1 MAGTGRG
8 VDSGRVDSTEART
21 AYAHQARLRLVP
33 DVDPAEVGAA
43 VTTALCG
50 HWGHDGP
57 CRWPHNN
64 DIRTAAGVAE
74 FRTVFV
80 APPAEETEVRSLVDA
95 ALNGDPRWAVV
106 ESGARD
112 LTGDERALGERLA
125 TTPRP

>member
-1 MAGTGRG
+1 
-8 VDSGRVDSTEART
+8 VDSRETRS
-21 AYAHQARLRLVP
+21 AYAHQARLRLVS
-33 DVDPAEVGAA
+33 DVEPAEVGAA

-57 CRWPHNN
+57 CRWPHHNE
-64 DIRTAAGVAE
+64 IRAPGGLAE

-80 APPAEETEVRSLVDA
+80 APPAEVTEVRSLVDA

-112 LTGDERALGERLA
+112 LTADERALGERLA
-125 TTPRP
+125 TTPQA

>member
-1 MAGTGRG
+1 
-8 VDSGRVDSTEART
+8 VDSTQPRT
-21 AYAHQARLRLVP
+21 AYAHRARLRLVN
-33 DVDPAEVGAA
+33 DVEPAEVGAA

-64 DIRTAAGVAE
+64 DLRAADGGAE

-80 APPAEETEVRSLVDA
+80 APPTEEAEVRSLVDA

-106 ESGARD
+106 ESSARD

-125 TTPRP
+125 TTPQP